1 MKMVIIGGGK
11 VGYNLARIMLER
23 RHTVSLVERDRQRCE
38 RLADDL
44 DAAIYRGDGTNVTVL
59 EAAGTQDADVFMTVT
74 GSDQDNLV
82 ACQVARDHFHAKK
95 VISRVNDPRNIETFR
110 VLGIRNTASSTEIL
124 TKMIEQ
130 EADLAH
136 MHLIAT
142 LNQGKAGICS
152 MTLPTDTAL
161 DGVALKDIDLPG
173 GTLVISLIR
182 RGVLTIPNGSTIL
195 QAGDELVAVSED
207 RSQKALMRAL
217 SATLPYGW
225 RAKRK
230 NSKIITI
237 PTLQIA
243 EPVLYCVHRQ

>member
-1 MKMVIIGGGK
+1 MKMVIVGGGK
-11 VGYNLARIMLER
+11 VGWNLARIMLER
-23 RHTVSLVERDRQRCE
+23 RHTVSLIERDRQKCE
-38 RLADDL
+38 KLADEL
-44 DAAIYRGDGTNVTVL
+44 DAAIFRGDGTNVAVL

-110 VLGIRNTASSTEIL
+110 VLGIENIVSSTDIL

-152 MTLPTDTAL
+152 MTLPSNTAL
-161 DGVALKDIDLPG
+161 DGVALKDISLPRG
-173 GTLVISLIR
+173 ILVISLIR
-182 RGVLTIPNGSTIL
+182 RGVLTIPNGSTLL
-195 QAGDELVAVSED
+195 QAGDELVAVSEEK
-207 RSQKALMRAL
+207 SQKALMRAL
-217 SATLPYGW
+217 
-225 RAKRK
+225 
-230 NSKIITI
+230 
-237 PTLQIA
+237 A
-243 EPVLYCVHRQ
+243 EVTH

>member
-1 MKMVIIGGGK
+1 MKMVIVGGGK
-11 VGYNLARIMLER
+11 VGWNLARIMLER
-23 RHTVSLVERDRQRCE
+23 RHTVSLIERDRQKCE
-38 RLADDL
+38 KLADEL
-44 DAAIYRGDGTNVTVL
+44 DAAIFRGDGTNVAVL

-74 GSDQDNLV
+74 GRDQDNLV

-110 VLGIRNTASSTEIL
+110 VLGIENIVSSTDIL

-152 MTLPTDTAL
+152 MTLPSNTAL
-161 DGVALKDIDLPG
+161 DGVALKDISLPR

-182 RGVLTIPNGSTIL
+182 RGVLTIPNGSTLL
-195 QAGDELVAVSED
+195 QAGDELVAVSEEK
-207 RSQKALMRAL
+207 SQKALMRAL
-217 SATLPYGW
+217 
-225 RAKRK
+225 
-230 NSKIITI
+230 
-237 PTLQIA
+237 A
-243 EPVLYCVHRQ
+243 EVTH

>member
-1 MKMVIIGGGK
+1 MRMIIVGGGK
-11 VGYNLARIMLER
+11 AGWNLARILLER
-23 RHTVSLVERDRQRCE
+23 RHTVSLIERDRQRCE
-38 RLADDL
+38 KLADDL
-44 DAAIYRGDGTNVTVL
+44 DAAIFRGDGTNVAVL
-59 EAAGTQDADVFMTVT
+59 EAAGAQNADCFMAVT

-82 ACQVARDHFHAKK
+82 ACQVAQDHFHAKK

-110 VLGIRNTASSTEIL
+110 VLGIRNTVSSTEVL

-142 LNQGKAGICS
+142 LNQGTAGICS
-152 MTLPTDTAL
+152 MTLPEDTAL
-161 DGVALKDIDLPG
+161 DGVALKDISLPA

-195 QAGDELVAVSED
+195 QRGDELVAVSED

-217 SATLPYGW
+217 
-225 RAKRK
+225 
-230 NSKIITI
+230 
-237 PTLQIA
+237 A
-243 EPVLYCVHRQ
+243 ETVR